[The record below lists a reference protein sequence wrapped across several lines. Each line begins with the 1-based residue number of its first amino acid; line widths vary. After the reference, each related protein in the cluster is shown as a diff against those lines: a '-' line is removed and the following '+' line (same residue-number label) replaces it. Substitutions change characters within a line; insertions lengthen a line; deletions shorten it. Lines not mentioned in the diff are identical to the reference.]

1 MTDAAIRVTGV
12 DKRFGDVVALDGF
25 DVVVATGEVLTVLG
39 PSGCGKTTALRV
51 IAGFEKPDRGTVE
64 VGGVMVSGSTTFTPP
79 EKRRVGMVFQD
90 YALFPHMTVQGNVAY
105 GVDERSGR
113 VREVLELVGLS
124 GLENRYP
131 HELSGGQQQR
141 VALARALAPRPEVI
155 LLDEPFSNLDASLR
169 QRVRRELRAILQEA
183 KATALFVTHD
193 QEEALSMSDMVAV
206 MRAGRVMQVAS
217 PTDLYQRPVDS
228 WVAGFLGDADFL
240 NGVGLDGRVETSV
253 GVFVTD
259 FTGSVKVMLRPE
271 NVGVRPDQRG
281 RGVVSALEYFGHD
294 QLVTVLLESGV
305 FIRSRRGPMADLKPG
320 DRVAVDVAEALTFP
334 V

>member
-1 MTDAAIRVTGV
+1 MTEAAIRVTGV

-25 DVVVATGEVLTVLG
+25 DVVVAAGEVLTVLG

-51 IAGFEKPDRGTVE
+51 IAGFEKPDQGTVE

-141 VALARALAPRPEVI
+141 VALARALAPQPEVI

-169 QRVRRELRAILQEA
+169 QRVRRELKAILQEA
-183 KATALFVTHD
+183 EATALFVTHD
-193 QEEALSMSDMVAV
+193 QEEALSMSDKVAV
-206 MRAGRVMQVAS
+206 MRAGRIMQVAS
-217 PTDLYQRPVDS
+217 PPELYRRPMDS

-240 NGVGLDGRVETSV
+240 DGVGVEGRVETAA
-253 GVFVTD
+253 GKFETD
-259 FTGSVKVMLRPE
+259 LRGPIKVMFRPE
-271 NVGVRPDQRG
+271 NVGLRADENG

-294 QLVTVLLESGV
+294 QLVTVLLEGGV
-305 FIRSRRGPMADLKPG
+305 LVRSRRGPTPDLRMG
-320 DRVAVDVAEALTFP
+320 DRVSVEVAEVNTFP
-334 V
+334 A